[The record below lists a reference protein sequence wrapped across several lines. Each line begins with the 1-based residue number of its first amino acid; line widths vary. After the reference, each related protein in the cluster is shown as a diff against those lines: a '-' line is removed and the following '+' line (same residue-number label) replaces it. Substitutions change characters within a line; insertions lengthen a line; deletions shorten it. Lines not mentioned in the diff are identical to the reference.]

1 MTEKAMTEILQAVYV
16 QLVSNPDTHK
26 YYKAFEMAAEIYHF
40 MTYDLGYSYS
50 AAYDKINNQEFY
62 F

>member
-1 MTEKAMTEILQAVYV
+1 MSENEMIEKLQAVYV

-26 YYKAFEMAAEIYHF
+26 YYKAFEIAAEIYHF
-40 MTYDLGYSYS
+40 MNYDLGYTYS
-50 AAYDKINNQEFY
+50 AAYDKINKQEFY